1 MKNRGQLVKENNLK
15 TIIAFNKLEK
25 HIDSKLVKLCSENKT
40 AENDES
46 IFLKGQIKAYKDF
59 LDIIDDVITEIE
71 NQ

>member
-1 MKNRGQLVKENNLK
+1 MKKNRGQLVKENNLK

-46 IFLKGQIKAYKDF
+46 IF
-59 LDIIDDVITEIE
+59 
-71 NQ
+71 